1 MENNVDF
8 VNLEKIYN
16 QEKNDPTK
24 DEVIRVLEN
33 FIEDFK

>member
-16 QEKNDPTK
+16 QEKNDTTK
-24 DEVIRVLEN
+24 NKIIRVLEE
-33 FIEDFK
+33 FIENFK